1 MLEDALW
8 LVLAY
13 LAAFAVNL
21 PPAFMPATWMVLA
34 FFRIHYGL
42 PLLALTIGGAFFS
55 TLGRIV
61 LAKGT
66 TFYKRHVMK
75 RTEELD
81 EIGEYLDRRRNYVGV
96 ATFMYALLPLP
107 SNSLFIAAGL
117 VEVNMLR
124 VVIGFWLG
132 RALSYTFYVWTT
144 DQVFSNF
151 RNVFERFY
159 SDWLGI
165 ALEIAGLFGALALLL
180 VPWPRWVLGW
190 INRHDRNAARRS
202 DA

>member
-1 MLEDALW
+1 MLEDALR

-144 DQVFSNF
+144 DKVFANLQS
-151 RNVFERFY
+151 VFEQLY

-165 ALEIAGLFGALALLL
+165 ALEVASLFGALVLLL
-180 VPWPRWVLGW
+180 VPWPRWVLRW
-190 INRHDRNAARRS
+190 INGRDRKSAARK
-202 DA
+202 A